1 MDLCSSSTNSWQ
13 KSMTTGGEENNF
25 EQLTEGDLVNL
36 R

>member
-13 KSMTTGGEENNF
+13 KSMTTGEENNF